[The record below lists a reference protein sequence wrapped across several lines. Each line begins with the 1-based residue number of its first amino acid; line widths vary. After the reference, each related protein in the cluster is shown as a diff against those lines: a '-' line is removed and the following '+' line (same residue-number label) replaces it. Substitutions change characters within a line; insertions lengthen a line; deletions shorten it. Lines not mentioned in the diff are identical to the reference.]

1 MGTKRGQAD
10 AGRGAAVPSE
20 MEIVDTFTHLIF
32 GGDDELSDREMSI
45 VQTLCSVDQHA
56 AVCPTRE
63 IGSYLRDLGVK
74 EMIGLVGRVRSHF
87 PAPAP
92 TGSRAAR
99 GQSARA

>member
-1 MGTKRGQAD
+1 MGKLTGHND
-10 AGRGAAVPSE
+10 SGREGAVPSE

-32 GGDDELSDREMSI
+32 GGDEELSERELAI
-45 VQTLCSVDQHA
+45 VHTLCSVDRHA
-56 AVCPTRE
+56 AECPACE

-74 EMIGLVGRVRSHF
+74 EMIGLVGRVRSHY
-87 PAPAP
+87 PAPAQ